1 MRILHTSDL
10 HLSKEKE
17 HTLDALKCLIET
29 CKTESV
35 DLLTIGGDMFHK
47 PHDVEQM
54 RTDLRKIF
62 SGLDFDVISISGNHD
77 EIAYTRNLDFG
88 DLKMVTKSPFEII
101 SYEEV
106 NIIALPYTETL
117 TDEKYTQLRVAVDK
131 DRFNALLIHCTLDI
145 GYTSSDFGEEEERKY
160 CPVST
165 PMLASLGYDV
175 VLGGHFHK
183 DYYVKEL
190 GEGSRFIYPG
200 SPVSLS
206 KEERGQRQAALVDTE
221 SNEIT
226 RIPLDTHFYDEKRVF
241 IFPGNEEASLKSIE
255 EWKQEFDGMNCTLS
269 VEVDGFGE
277 MDEVMFRDRLSAICD
292 GWEIVNEY
300 KDVGNVLDHSLFKRF
315 VEKINAID
323 GLDTGF
329 VKKTVIE
336 VFSEM
341 LAGGKIE

>member
-1 MRILHTSDL
+1 
-10 HLSKEKE
+10 
-17 HTLDALKCLIET
+17 
-29 CKTESV
+29 
-35 DLLTIGGDMFHK
+35 MFHK

-101 SYEEV
+101 PYEDV
-106 NIIALPYTETL
+106 NIIALPYMETL
-117 TDEKYTQLRVAVDK
+117 TDEKYTQLGAAVEK

-145 GYTSSDFGEEEERKY
+145 GYTSADFGEEEERKY

-165 PMLASLGYDV
+165 PMLASLGYDI

-190 GEGSRFIYPG
+190 GEGSRCIYPG

-206 KEERGQRQAALVDTE
+206 KGERGQRQAALVDTE

-226 RIPLDTHFYDEKRVF
+226 RIPLDTHFYDTKRVF

-277 MDEVMFRDRLSAICD
+277 MDEVLFSDRLRAICD

-300 KDVGNVLDHSLFKRF
+300 KDVGKVLDHSLFKRF
-315 VEKINAID
+315 VDKINAID

-329 VKKTVIE
+329 IKKTVIE

>member
-17 HTLDALKCLIET
+17 QSLDALKCLIET

-54 RTDLRKIF
+54 RTELRKTF

-88 DLKMVTKSPFEII
+88 DLKMVTKSPFEVI
-101 SYEEV
+101 SYDDV
-106 NIIALPYTETL
+106 NIIGLPYTETL
-117 TDEKYTQLRVAVDK
+117 TDEIYAQLRTAVDK

-145 GYTSSDFGEEEERKY
+145 GYSSSDFGEEEERKY

-175 VLGGHFHK
+175 ILGGHFHK
-183 DYYVKEL
+183 HYYVKEL

-206 KEERGQRQAALVDTE
+206 KGERGQRQAALVDTE

-226 RIPLDTHFYDEKRVF
+226 RILLDTHFYDTKIVF
-241 IFPGNEEASLKSIE
+241 VFPGDEEASLTTIE
-255 EWKQEFDGMNCTLS
+255 EWKQEFNGMNCTLS
-269 VEVDGFGE
+269 VEVNGFGE
-277 MDEVMFRDRLSAICD
+277 MDEVLFSDRLRAICD
-292 GWEIVNEY
+292 GWEIDNEY
-300 KDVGNVLDHSLFKRF
+300 KDVGKVLDHSLYKRF

-323 GLDTGF
+323 GLENGF
-329 VKKTVIE
+329 IKKTVIE